1 MYRTLMI
8 SAIAVIML
16 SLSIMAQPRLSPQER
31 VKALTERLSLTK
43 DQAAQIEKIYI
54 QAQDQMKK
62 MNEDGKTDRTAM
74 RKMMEDTQVQV
85 NNVLDD
91 KQKVEFKKI
100 QEERMK
106 RMQNQKPGNKPD
118 SKPETKSDT
127 PKSDK

>member
-1 MYRTLMI
+1 MI
-8 SAIAVIML
+8 AAIAVVMF
-16 SLSIMAQPRLSPQER
+16 SLSTFAQPRMSPQER

-74 RKMMEDTQVQV
+74 RKMMEDTQTQV

-91 KQKVEFKKI
+91 KQKVEFKKM
-100 QEERMK
+100 QDERRK
-106 RMQNQKPGNKPD
+106 GMQGQKPGNKPLVKTGD
-118 SKPETKSDT
+118 NKSE
-127 PKSDK
+127 